1 MTENSPASQTP
12 AAPQPAQWNVPQA
25 LYWALIIGA
34 ILFVKGF
41 LMDQFTI
48 PSRSMEPTLHG
59 DTFFKGD
66 RILVNRL
73 AYGIRLPWT
82 KTWLAEWGG
91 PERWEVVV
99 FQTIESSSIHGTLVK
114 RVAGLP
120 GETIKVHHGG
130 LVING
135 KKVEKP
141 DSMPEHQWYWSPSDL
156 PKIAE
161 AKERAMFEQ
170 MLEQDPMKFGVG
182 NDPAAITIPDG
193 HYFMMG
199 DNSLESHDSRMYG
212 FVPREHLI
220 GRTFAIWYPFNRW
233 RDFTGFTDTWW
244 GMGMVVGIPGGLL
257 LWIFWDIA
265 MDLRRWLAKRRN
277 ATA

>member
-1 MTENSPASQTP
+1 MTQTDSAEAAARQHSENRRQTI
-12 AAPQPAQWNVPQA
+12 
-25 LYWALIIGA
+25 YWFLIIGS

-91 PERWEVVV
+91 PERWEVMV
-99 FQTIESSSIHGTLVK
+99 FQTIEPDSNHDTLVK
-114 RVAGLP
+114 RVVGLP
-120 GETIKVHHGG
+120 GETIQIHHGG
-130 LVING
+130 ILING

-141 DSMPEHQWYWSPSDL
+141 DSMPEEQWYWSPDDIR
-156 PKIAE
+156 KIADPRQ
-161 AKERAMFEQ
+161 RAFFEELQ
-170 MLEQDPMKFGVG
+170 RQDPIRFGVG
-182 NDPAAITIPDG
+182 NDPASITIPEG

-199 DNSLESHDSRMYG
+199 DNSSESHDSRMYG
-212 FVPREHLI
+212 FVPRENLV
-220 GRTFAIWYPFNRW
+220 GRAFAIWYPFNRW
-233 RDFTGFTDTWW
+233 RDFTGYSHTWW
-244 GMGMVVGIPGGLL
+244 GKSMVIGIPSLL
-257 LWIFWDIA
+257 FLWIFWDIA
-265 MDLRRWLAKRRN
+265 TDLRRWFKKLRGGSEKQ
-277 ATA
+277 